1 MARTFR
7 PVHRIAPEVVAYQ
20 LGNDNDVAAFNGAA
34 APEVPLPATYVA
46 DRGGVIRYAHITA
59 DYTRRAEP
67 EAVLAA
73 ARVIAESG

>member
-7 PVHRIAPEVVAYQ
+7 LVHRIAPEAVAYQ

-46 DRGGVIRYAHITA
+46 DR
-59 DYTRRAEP
+59 DM
-67 EAVLAA
+67 
-73 ARVIAESG
+73 